1 MDLQGMTDR
10 ELNDL
15 IREAAAELQA
25 RAKVKRALERL
36 QLRMIPQTA

>member
-15 IREAAAELQA
+15 
-25 RAKVKRALERL
+25 RALERL